1 MIKDLVVL
9 VADKN
14 MEYTIKGL
22 LSRPQA
28 LGIRQPSFD
37 CFVHPEHDPGCL
49 LRGHD
54 FLRSL
59 VNTYTHALVM
69 LDHDGCG
76 RKHQSRKLLEKQIE
90 ENLMRSGWGDRA
102 AAIVISPELETW
114 VWNNSPHVDR
124 IIGWAGKGMDLRS
137 WLIQEGFT
145 ESRKGKPKQPKEAFE
160 QALKLSGKARSS
172 SLFFQLARSV
182 SVEGCA
188 NQAFLK
194 LKATLQKWFPIE

>member
-76 RKHQSRKLLEKQIE
+76 RKHLSRKQLEKQIE
-90 ENLMRSGWGDRA
+90 ENLMHSGWGDRA

-124 IIGWAGKGMDLRS
+124 IIGWAGKEMDLRS
-137 WLIQEGFT
+137 WLIREGFT
-145 ESRKGKPKQPKEAFE
+145 ESRKGKPNQPKEAFE

-172 SLFFQLARSV
+172 SLFFQLARSA
-182 SVEGCA
+182 SVESCA
-188 NQAFLK
+188 NPAFLK
-194 LKATLQKWFPIE
+194 LKATLKEWFPIV